1 MTLHVSTSILFAF
14 SSTEKV
20 RHILYDILTS
30 DLFCLLAT
38 EFNTLTKNLNQ
49 DKALSCIRYKAFKI
63 V

>member
-1 MTLHVSTSILFAF
+1 MTLHASTSILFAF

-20 RHILYDILTS
+20 SHMYDILTS
-30 DLFCLLAT
+30 DHFCLLAT
-38 EFNTLTKNLNQ
+38 EFNTLTKNSNQ